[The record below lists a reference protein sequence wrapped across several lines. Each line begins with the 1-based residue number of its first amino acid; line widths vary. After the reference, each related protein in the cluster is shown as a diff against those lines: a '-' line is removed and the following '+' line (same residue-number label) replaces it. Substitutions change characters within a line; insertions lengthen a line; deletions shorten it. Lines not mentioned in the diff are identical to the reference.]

1 MKLTL
6 RVSTRL
12 HLLLLFF
19 CTMQCVTGGTA
30 VNIFHQQQS
39 HFEHVDIKI
48 DKLEALTLS
57 WNHLL
62 KARSTLNRLT
72 LRMQTDY
79 PADKL
84 AILSSRIDNQLA
96 ETEKYFHQFS
106 QLSQQYYQETSGKIT
121 ADIERDYQAL
131 NHALHMIKKLLD
143 KREIKQALQVPS
155 EGHLL
160 RFENSYFTYI
170 KHINNEVG
178 EAAKYSRDS
187 SQFAL
192 IIAVITLIT
201 VFIACLLTHFN
212 LQKKL
217 IARFTMMKNCFTD
230 IANGYL
236 DKPLMENEQDELGKI
251 FTKFAEM
258 REAIITSVAAVR
270 FNTREMQTGMQA
282 VKTGN
287 IALAK
292 HTQQQSINLEQ
303 TAAGIEQF
311 TVIVQQNAHHAQQ
324 ANELAI
330 SAEKTATK
338 SGRLT
343 AKVVDTMTSITQS
356 SQKIAAIISVIDGI
370 AFQTNILALN
380 AAVEAARAGEQGRGF
395 SVVATEVREL
405 AQRSAE
411 AAKEIKS
418 LIDESVEC
426 VSMGAELVNHAGR
439 TINELVVSVKEVT
452 KLMQEI
458 AAATKEQNQGI
469 QQVAI
474 SIEQME
480 QMTQQNATLVE
491 QSCHVVETLE
501 MQTETLI
508 NIVSKFKL
516 PSRCFN
522 YLTVKMNLLQADNK

>member
-19 CTMQCVTGGTA
+19 CIMQLVTGGTA
-30 VNIFHQQQS
+30 VNIFHEQQS
-39 HFEHVDIKI
+39 RFEHLDIKV

-62 KARSTLNRLT
+62 KARSTLNRLS

-79 PADKL
+79 PTAKL
-84 AILSSRIDNQLA
+84 TVLSSRIDNQLA
-96 ETEKYFHQFS
+96 ETEKYFHQFV
-106 QLSQQYYQETSGKIT
+106 QLSQQYYQAKSGKIT

-131 NHALHMIKKLLD
+131 NHALHLIKKLLD
-143 KREIKQALQVPS
+143 KRDIKQALQVPS
-155 EGHLL
+155 EGHLV
-160 RFENSYFTYI
+160 RFENSYFAYI

-178 EAAKYSRDS
+178 EAAQYSRDS
-187 SQFAL
+187 SKFAL
-192 IIAVITLIT
+192 IMSIITLIA
-201 VFIACLLTHFN
+201 VFIACLLTHFS

-217 IARFTMMKNCFTD
+217 IARFKIMKNCFND
-230 IANGYL
+230 IANSHL
-236 DKPLMENEQDELGKI
+236 DKLLINSYHDELGEI
-251 FTKFAEM
+251 FTKFTEM

-270 FNTREMQTGMQA
+270 FNSREMQTGMQTM
-282 VKTGN
+282 KIGN
-287 IALAK
+287 LSLAK
-292 HTQQQSINLEQ
+292 HTDQQTVALEQ
-303 TAAGIEQF
+303 TATGMEQF
-311 TVIVQQNAHHAQQ
+311 TIIVQQNAHHAQQ
-324 ANELAI
+324 ANELAN
-330 SAEKTATK
+330 SAEQTATK
-338 SGRLT
+338 TGQLT
-343 AKVVDTMTSITQS
+343 GKVVDTMTRITQS

-405 AQRSAE
+405 AQRSAD

-418 LIDESVEC
+418 LIDESVEW
-426 VSMGAELVNHAGR
+426 VTLGADLVNHAGT
-439 TINELVVSVKEVT
+439 TINELVVSVKQVT

-480 QMTQQNATLVE
+480 QMTQQNASLVKR
-491 QSCHVVETLE
+491 SCHVVETLE
-501 MQTETLI
+501 MQTEMLI
-508 NIVSKFKL
+508 NTVSKFKL

-522 YLTVKMNLLQADNK
+522 HLTTKMNSLAADNQ

>member
-1 MKLTL
+1 
-6 RVSTRL
+6 
-12 HLLLLFF
+12 
-19 CTMQCVTGGTA
+19 
-30 VNIFHQQQS
+30 
-39 HFEHVDIKI
+39 
-48 DKLEALTLS
+48 
-57 WNHLL
+57 
-62 KARSTLNRLT
+62 
-72 LRMQTDY
+72 
-79 PADKL
+79 
-84 AILSSRIDNQLA
+84 
-96 ETEKYFHQFS
+96 
-106 QLSQQYYQETSGKIT
+106 
-121 ADIERDYQAL
+121 
-131 NHALHMIKKLLD
+131 
-143 KREIKQALQVPS
+143 
-155 EGHLL
+155 
-160 RFENSYFTYI
+160 
-170 KHINNEVG
+170 
-178 EAAKYSRDS
+178 
-187 SQFAL
+187 
-192 IIAVITLIT
+192 
-201 VFIACLLTHFN
+201 
-212 LQKKL
+212 
-217 IARFTMMKNCFTD
+217 MKNCFID

-236 DKPLMENEQDELGKI
+236 DKPLVENEQDELGKI

-292 HTQQQSINLEQ
+292 HTQQQGVNLKQ
-303 TAAGIEQF
+303 TAAGVEQF
-311 TVIVQQNAHHAQQ
+311 TIIVQQNAHHAQQ

-343 AKVVDTMTSITQS
+343 GKVVDTMTSITQS

-426 VSMGAELVNHAGR
+426 VTMGAELVNHAGS
-439 TINELVVSVKEVT
+439 TINELVISVKQVT

-458 AAATKEQNQGI
+458 AAATKEQNQEI
-469 QQVAI
+469 KQVAI

-501 MQTETLI
+501 IQTETLI

-516 PSRCFN
+516 PQRCFN
-522 YLTVKMNLLQADNK
+522 HLTVKMKLLQADNK